1 VRPKSG
7 EDEMNR
13 LIESLA
19 LAAAGALA
27 LGGVAFGQNVPA
39 QFVVS
44 GKAAEKI
51 QDFTTINLATAE
63 HLAESC
69 EKAVTAKGGGVHT
82 IMVLDNDGN
91 RVYMDRMDG
100 QAYINI
106 VTAEMKARTA
116 LMTREPSKVYA
127 NRTAQDPTQ
136 EFQEIQLGYYPVSGA
151 LPIIVNKQMIGV
163 IGIGGFPPNPPVWSD
178 EICAHTALVEVIGPS
193 VAPLMEDLPR
203 RPNVPNPNAVPV
215 PRFVTATPP
224 KATLAPEFVVGS
236 KAAGSVFDGNQIS
249 LAAAKKVARACRDWA
264 ASKGSTMS
272 LYIIDDAG
280 EFVHIERMD
289 GQVSSDNRTAL
300 LKAQTALKTR
310 QPTSMSAAQV
320 KNNPGGLPRTTM
332 FFNYFADP
340 GGIPIV
346 VDGQMIG
353 AIGVSGVGNDDENC
367 AIEGLKAAFGE
378 HVTLPVYTAAPA
390 GGRGGR
396 GG

>member
-1 VRPKSG
+1 MK
-7 EDEMNR
+7 R
-13 LIESLA
+13 LIVSLG
-19 LAAAGALA
+19 LAAAGAIA
-27 LGGVAFGQNVPA
+27 LGGVAFGQNVPE

-63 HLAESC
+63 RLAEAC
-69 EKAVTAKGGGVHT
+69 EKAVTAKGGGQHT
-82 IMVLDNDGN
+82 ITVLDNDGN

-100 QAYINI
+100 QSYINI
-106 VTAEMKARTA
+106 VTSEMKARTA
-116 LMTREPSKVYA
+116 LMGREPSKTYA

-136 EFQEIQLGYYPVSGA
+136 EFQEIQLGFYPVSGA
-151 LPIIVNKQMIGV
+151 LPIVVNKQMIGV

-193 VAPLMEDLPR
+193 VPPLVEDLPR
-203 RPNVPNPNAVPV
+203 RPNPNAGNAPAVPV
-215 PRFVTATPP
+215 PRFVAATPP
-224 KATLAPEFVVGS
+224 KASLPAEFVVGGKS
-236 KAAGSVFDGNQIS
+236 AGNVFDGNQIS
-249 LAAAKKVARACRDWA
+249 LAAAKKVARACREWV
-264 ASKGSTMS
+264 ASKGGGMS

-289 GQVSSDNRTAL
+289 GQVSNDNRTAL

-310 QPTSMSAAQV
+310 QPTSIYAAQV
-320 KNNPGGLPRTTM
+320 KNNPGGLPRTTV
-332 FFNYFADP
+332 FFNYFASP

-353 AIGVSGVGNDDENC
+353 AIGVSGAGGDDEDC
-367 AIEGLKAAFGE
+367 AIEGLKATFGE
-378 HVTLPVYTAAPA
+378 HVTLPVYPAAGA